1 MVQSLIECVKHFKS
15 SCEFNSVDFN
25 SDKVRLYEEVRKAMA
40 SHYEEKDLRPKIVHA
55 PPKPVKDMNA
65 DEYKE
70 YKSMLDK
77 DKGMIRVG

>member
-1 MVQSLIECVKHFKS
+1 
-15 SCEFNSVDFN
+15 
-25 SDKVRLYEEVRKAMA
+25 MA
-40 SHYEEKDLRPKIVHA
+40 LHYEEKDLRPKIVHA
-55 PPKPVKDMNA
+55 PPKPVKDMTA